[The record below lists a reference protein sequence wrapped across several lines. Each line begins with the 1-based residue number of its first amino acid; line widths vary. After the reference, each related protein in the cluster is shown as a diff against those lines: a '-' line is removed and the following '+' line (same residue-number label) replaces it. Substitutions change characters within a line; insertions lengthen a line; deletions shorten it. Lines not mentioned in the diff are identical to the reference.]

1 MPLLGVG
8 LFAIWTQFFPG
19 SQPPITEKNLPSQA
33 GKVFI
38 ITGGSSGI
46 GYELSRILYRA
57 GGKVYILSRSKKNI
71 AAAIGQITTE
81 FAERSPTT
89 ELGQLESI
97 TMDLEDLA
105 SVQAA
110 ANEFSSKESRLD
122 VLFNN
127 AGVASIPAHKK
138 TKQGLEYHIGVNSVA
153 HVLLEKL
160 LTPIMSET
168 AKSSPVNSVRVV
180 WPASILCELAAPKGG
195 VRIDQLDTPS
205 TDINEHYSASK
216 VANWFAA
223 SEFAKRSGRQTN
235 VVSIAGNP
243 GSYVTNVW
251 RTTPGILYYPFLPLL
266 GKPIMGAYTY
276 LWMGFSNDITM
287 DDAVAGRY
295 GTCVGRWY
303 PGSQREDLLL
313 ALKAKE
319 EGGTGQAKAY
329 FDWCEEKIAPF
340 LNRK

>member
-8 LFAIWTQFFPG
+8 LRAIWTQFFPG
-19 SQPPITEKNLPSQA
+19 NNPPITESNLPSQA
-33 GKVFI
+33 GKVFVV
-38 ITGGSSGI
+38 TGGSSGI
-46 GYELSRILYRA
+46 GYELSRLLYRA

-71 AAAIGQITTE
+71 SAAIAKITAE
-81 FAERSPTT
+81 FADFNGSTQ
-89 ELGQLESI
+89 LGILECI
-97 TMDLEDLA
+97 EMDLEDLA
-105 SVQAA
+105 NVQAA
-110 ANEFSSKESRLD
+110 AKEFATKESRLD

-127 AGVASIPAHKK
+127 AGVASVPAHMK

-160 LTPIMSET
+160 LKPIMTET
-168 AKSSPVNSVRVV
+168 ARSSPTNSVRVV

-223 SEFAKRSGRQTN
+223 SEFSKRSGRQTGII
-235 VVSIAGNP
+235 SIAGNP

-251 RTTPGILYYPFLPLL
+251 RTTPGFLYYPFLPIL

-276 LWMGFSNDITM
+276 LWMGFSDEVTM

-295 GTCVGRWY
+295 GTCVGRWF
-303 PGSQREDLLL
+303 PGSQRKDLLL
-313 ALKAKE
+313 ALKGKDQ
-319 EGGTGQAKAY
+319 GGTGEAKAY
-329 FDWCEEKIAPF
+329 FDWCEEKTAPF
-340 LNRK
+340 SKL